1 MRVDLGGIG
10 RGGEWVTV
18 NNDGG
23 TVRAA
28 PDIVA
33 DITAHA
39 AELERHFAFGSV
51 DEIRCIHTL
60 EHLPAW
66 DVLPTLAYWRKFL
79 KPGGKL
85 HIVVPDLGQMARD
98 YAMSRIPFDVFASV
112 AYVPGV
118 RTKDKPAGE
127 EHRWAWDVDTLTR
140 DLEQVGY
147 RVVDDYPDYPASWLL
162 DFENL
167 EHTGLLGKYQVPN
180 LKLTAINKPLFK
192 HLAADIKQACVS
204 IFILHYNRDNFTEE
218 CIASV
223 MADYYAGAQV
233 TVIDN
238 GSRKPFESK
247 YPVQVVRLPET
258 LPMMDAFNHVACQ
271 YPSDVYVYLTN
282 DTRMG
287 EGSLQRLV
295 DTLADKRVGIV
306 APGTNDRGAG
316 ILYVGDAPNPDLPS
330 VETKH
335 VDNTCWAF
343 TQDTVDKIG
352 LPTAAGHTHWG
363 CWASNQEY
371 AWRARGAGLKV
382 MAVRGAW
389 LWHSHDGGQDAEAD
403 SAGTEWLRM
412 RLGVRFEEAR

>member
-1 MRVDLGGIG
+1 MKVDLGGIG

-23 TVRAA
+23 AVRAT

-39 AELERHFAFGSV
+39 AQLERHFAFGSL

-66 DVLPTLAYWRKFL
+66 DIVPSLAYWRKFL

-85 HIVVPDLGQMARD
+85 FVVVPDLGTMARHYID
-98 YAMSRIPFDVFASV
+98 GTIPFDVFASV
-112 AYVPGV
+112 AYVPPS
-118 RTKDKPAGE
+118 RTKGRPDGEQHKWGWAGS
-127 EHRWAWDVDTLTR
+127 TLYN
-140 DLEQVGY
+140 DLLKAGFS
-147 RVVDDYPDYPASWLL
+147 RVEDWRNYQPDWVLDYDDCI
-162 DFENL
+162 
-167 EHTGLLGKYQVPN
+167 HTGLVGTYRVPN
-180 LKLTAINKPLFK
+180 LRFEATNLITEQQP
-192 HLAADIKQACVS
+192 CVS
-204 IFILHYNRDNFTEE
+204 VLILHYNRDNFTEE

-238 GSRKPFESK
+238 GSHKPFESK
-247 YPVQVVRLPET
+247 YPVRVVRLPET
-258 LPMMDAFNHVACQ
+258 LPMMDAFNHVAVQ
-271 YPSDVYVYLTN
+271 NPADVYVYLTN

-287 EGSLQRLV
+287 EGSLQKLV
-295 DTLADKRVGIV
+295 DALADKRVGIV

-389 LWHSHDGGQDAEAD
+389 LWHAHDGGQDSEAD
-403 SAGTEWLRM
+403 SAGAEWLRM
-412 RLGVRFEEAR
+412 RLGERFEEAR